1 MKLSVV
7 FCPAVRRILIAGFLI
22 WQVCSAQTGNG
33 TWRGVLH
40 DVSGKPVPD
49 AQIELKSGDR
59 RFDCRTTT
67 DGAFDCREI
76 PPAKYAIT
84 VEAAGARTTL
94 PAGLE
99 IAAGQV
105 LVESLHLTESGR
117 LALETG
123 ADTGGEATGG
133 GQLSGKQVSALPL
146 NKRDFSQLLL
156 LAAGT
161 QTDTN
166 GAANFTQQFTV
177 NGQRG
182 TATVFAMDGID
193 TTDPEMG
200 GATFSNFNVDAIQEV
215 TSDAGVIKAEIGHGA
230 AQFTN
235 VISKSGVNDLHG
247 SAFEFVRNAVFD
259 ARNFFDRTSV
269 AQPGRLPPFNRNE
282 FGFTNGGPVVLPHLY
297 DGRNRTFY
305 FGQYQGFR
313 QVLGTTQVLPVP
325 TAEERQ
331 GLDSTA
337 FAGDVLTVPVNSQIQ
352 SVLARYPMPN
362 DPSGSYGARTYA
374 TSSKVTTDSD
384 QFSIRVD
391 HRISDKAQ
399 FFARFNLNNVNGPL
413 TNPSQTAIDPSFAS
427 QFFDRQR
434 NFGMT
439 YTRTQSANFLWDASL
454 GYVRSTP
461 NFPTI
466 NQTQP
471 GMTFAD
477 GLYEPFNSPAGS
489 IMGAYGNL
497 FQFRTNFTWIRG
509 THTWKAGVE
518 LRFNRDTTVFGISPN
533 GTYTFGGGA
542 AYSPVEIRSA
552 SGLHDIHA
560 GDPLPD
566 SLTGFLTGTP
576 FSYTT
581 AAAPTLFAQGQHM
594 GDSAVR
600 REAYNFYAQD
610 SWKVSSRFL
619 LNYGLRYEVNSPIK
633 EAALRT
639 SSARWFDQAGQ
650 PADPRAAGAV
660 AQFLINT
667 QPTFNTDW
675 TGLGPRVALEYRIDD
690 KTTFRAGGSIVTLL
704 QNLWQDNMVTG
715 GTPYVVS
722 PYYTA
727 SPGSPVP
734 FQNSVVQVPLPEIYN
749 TDGQLIYATGNS
761 KDVPGNTQMDLMRF
775 ERDLAALSPD
785 HVVRPITGMGIGP
798 SFGNGYVGTW
808 TAALE
813 RSFSD
818 ITAGAAYVA
827 TVGVS
832 LPRIDFPNG
841 YGGADPSWAPYTTFD
856 AAGTANG
863 GYGPVYTMRA
873 RSHSSYQS
881 LQTSVSKNS
890 LRYGLGFQASYT
902 FSKSIDDTSAVL
914 GGFVNSG
921 SGTILQASPQ
931 DPNNISA
938 EKAPSTFD
946 ITQAFSFSVIQ
957 EFRLDRMPG
966 ANRLGTRFTR
976 GWQLMGMG
984 SMMSGA
990 PFTIFSGIQQTGAGS
1005 NGADRPDQ
1013 VGRPE
1018 LSTSR
1023 TVREDYFGLGANNAS
1038 FFSIPVDIAGGSGP
1052 NSGRFGTLGRN
1063 TFRGPGFHS
1072 FDVSLIKNTPIGGRN
1087 NPERAVLQFRAE
1099 FFNIFNIV
1107 NFSLPANIVLGPGFG
1122 VINRTAGPSRQIQFS
1137 LKLLY

>member
-1 MKLSVV
+1 M
-7 FCPAVRRILIAGFLI
+7 
-22 WQVCSAQTGNG
+22 
-33 TWRGVLH
+33 
-40 DVSGKPVPD
+40 SGKPVGD
-49 AQIELKSGDR
+49 AHIELKSGDR
-59 RFDCRTTT
+59 KIGCLTKA
-67 DGAFDCREI
+67 DGAFDCHDI
-76 PPAKYAIT
+76 PAGRYAVS
-84 VEAAGARTTL
+84 VETSGARVVLPSPVEVASGQTL
-94 PAGLE
+94 A
-99 IAAGQV
+99 
-105 LVESLHLTESGR
+105 ESLRVSESGR
-117 LALETG
+117 LLLETSASAG
-123 ADTGGEATGG
+123 SEATGG
-133 GQLSGKQVSALPL
+133 GQLSGKQVTALPL

-215 TSDAGVIKAEIGHGA
+215 SSEAGVMKAEIGHGA
-230 AQFTN
+230 AGFTN
-235 VISKSGVNDLHG
+235 VISKSGVNELHG
-247 SAFEFVRNAVFD
+247 SVFEFVRNAVFD

-297 DGRNRTFY
+297 DGRNRTYY

-325 TAEERQ
+325 TAAERS

-337 FAGDVLTVPVNSQIQ
+337 FPGDVLTVPVNSQIQ

-391 HRISDKAQ
+391 HRISDKAE

-439 YTRTQSANFLWDASL
+439 YTRTPSANFNWDASF
-454 GYVRSTP
+454 GFVRSTP

-466 NQTQP
+466 NKTQP

-477 GLYEPFNSPAGS
+477 GLYEPFNSPSGAV
-489 IMGAYGNL
+489 MGAFGNL
-497 FQFRTNFTWIRG
+497 FQFRTNLTWIRG
-509 THTWKAGVE
+509 AHTWKAGVE
-518 LRFNRDTTVFGISPN
+518 LRFNRDTTIFGTMPN
-533 GTYTFGGGA
+533 GIYSFGGGA
-542 AYSPVEIRSA
+542 AYSPVEIRSQ
-552 SGLHDIHA
+552 SGLHDVHV

-581 AAAPTLFAQGQHM
+581 SAAPPLFAQGDRM

-600 REAYNFYAQD
+600 RQAYNFYFQD
-610 SWKVSSRFL
+610 TWKVSPKL
-619 LNYGLRYEVNSPIK
+619 VLNYGLRYEVNTPIT
-633 EAALRT
+633 EAAQRG
-639 SSARWFDQAGQ
+639 SSVVFVNKDGQ
-650 PADPRAAGAV
+650 HTDPRAAGAL
-660 AQFLINT
+660 APFIINV
-667 QPTFNTDW
+667 QPTYQTDW
-675 TGLGPRVALEYRIDD
+675 YGLSPRLALEWRINE

-704 QNLWQDNMVTG
+704 PNLWQDNFVTG
-715 GTPYVVS
+715 GIPYVVS

-734 FQNSVVQVPLPEIYN
+734 FQNSVLNVPLPQIYKP
-749 TDGQLIYATGNS
+749 DGQLVYPTGDS
-761 KDVPGNTQMDLMRF
+761 KDVPGNTEMDILRF

-785 HVVRPITGMGIGP
+785 HVVRPLTAQGIGP
-798 SFGNGYVGTW
+798 TFANGYVGTY
-808 TAALE
+808 TAGLE
-813 RSFSD
+813 RSISD
-818 ITAGAAYVA
+818 LTLSAAYVA
-827 TVGVS
+827 TVGVR
-832 LPRIDFPNG
+832 LPRIDFPNA
-841 YGGADPSWAPYTTFD
+841 YGGADPSWAPFTSFD
-856 AAGTANG
+856 ASGAPNG
-863 GYGPVYTMRA
+863 GFGPIYVMA
-873 RSHSSYQS
+873 QRSHSTYQS
-881 LQTSVSKNS
+881 LQSSVSKSS
-890 LRYGLGFQASYT
+890 LRLGLGFQASYT

-914 GGFVNSG
+914 GGFLNTG
-921 SGTILQASPQ
+921 SGTILQASAQ
-931 DPNNISA
+931 DPNNLRA

-957 EFRLDRMPG
+957 EFRLDSVPG
-966 ANRLGTRFTR
+966 LRAFGTRFTR

-984 SMMSGA
+984 SVMTGA
-990 PFTIFSGIQQTGAGS
+990 PFTVFSGIQQTGAGS

-1013 VGRPE
+1013 VGTPE

-1038 FFSIPVDIAGGSGP
+1038 FFSIPVGVPGGTGP
-1052 NSGRFGTLGRN
+1052 NDGRFGTLGRN
-1063 TFRGPGFHS
+1063 TFRGPGFHN
-1072 FDVSLIKNTPIGGRN
+1072 FDISVIKNTPIGGRV

-1107 NFSLPANIVLGPGFG
+1107 NFGLPANIVLGPGFG